1 MEKELTEALQDLR
14 KQLQEAGA
22 DVVEGDPAN
31 RDRRLTEITEQLKGL
46 AAVLARLEESL
57 AAASLAARAQKSQ
70 ELDPEIRAM
79 LEKND

>member
-14 KQLQEAGA
+14 KRLAEAGSDLA
-22 DVVEGDPAN
+22 EGDTAD
-31 RDRRLTEITEQLKGL
+31 RDRRLTEITDQLKGL

-57 AAASLAARAQKSQ
+57 SAAALAERARQSQ
-70 ELDPEIRAM
+70 ELDPEVRAM

>member
-14 KQLQEAGA
+14 RQLQEAGS

-46 AAVLARLEESL
+46 AAVLGRLEESL
-57 AAASLAARAQKSQ
+57 TAASLAARAQKSQ

>member
-1 MEKELTEALQDLR
+1 VEKELTEALQDLR
-14 KQLQEAGA
+14 KQLQEAGS
-22 DVVEGDPAN
+22 DVVEGDPAQ
-31 RDRRLTEITEQLKGL
+31 RDRRLTEIAEQLKGL

-57 AAASLAARAQKSQ
+57 TAASLAARAQKSQ

>member
-14 KQLQEAGA
+14 KQLQEAGS

-57 AAASLAARAQKSQ
+57 TAASLAARSQKGQ

>member
-14 KQLQEAGA
+14 RQLQEAGSELA
-22 DVVEGDPAN
+22 EADPAEK
-31 RDRRLTEITEQLKGL
+31 DRRLTEITEQLKGL
-46 AAVLARLEESL
+46 AAVLGRLEESL
-57 AAASLAARAQKSQ
+57 TAASLAARAQKSE

>member
-14 KQLQEAGA
+14 KQLQEAGS
-22 DVVEGDPAN
+22 DVVEGDPAQ
-31 RDRRLTEITEQLKGL
+31 RDRRLTEIAEQLKGL

-57 AAASLAARAQKSQ
+57 TAASLAARAQKSQ